1 MKNIKILSVICA
13 SAVLFGWTACMDTD
27 AQYTVVDSPAP
38 TFLGIICDQSDTLTT
53 SGNTLAT
60 GRQIYPGNHTV
71 ALLFD
76 ENIGFATS
84 TKDRILLN
92 GNPVNNAVVYGASS
106 ILNIDFTAPAVSE
119 LVLTIP
125 AGIIYGPSKKAN
137 EQDITITWTSINVA
151 PATSLVNANATSE
164 AKALYQT
171 LLANYGQKILS
182 GTMANVN
189 WNNDNAEQ
197 VYRWTG
203 KYPAINCYD
212 FIHLPFDGTWIH
224 YSDMT
229 PVATWHNGGGIVAAM
244 WHWNVPSEEP
254 VVEPTPQPGGDETV
268 LSNEEKV
275 MPSDWSGW
283 YKIEANLLANLKEGD
298 VITAHTKD
306 VAAGA
311 QGSFKDGSSWSGL
324 VDGNGTSYEYFDI
337 TGDFSITLDAT
348 LLAAI
353 QANGLIISGHDYTLT
368 GVTANTASASGQGDE
383 TVLSSDEK
391 VMPSDW
397 SGWYKIEATALANSK
412 VGDVITAH
420 TKDVAAG
427 AQGSFKDGS
436 SWSGLVDGNGTSY
449 EYFDITGDFS
459 ITLDATLLAAIQANG
474 LIISGH
480 DYTLTGVTLSS
491 SSAAPQRAKKADIQY
506 VIHPDQTTFMPS
518 NCLVEGTWENKIW
531 SDDLAKVAG
540 YLKTMQ
546 EMGIAVIWRPFH
558 EAKGN
563 YDVYQAGTGAWFWWG
578 KEGPEVCKQLWI
590 AMYDYM
596 KAQGVNNLIWVWT
609 DIPTSFDPK
618 WYPGDQYVDM
628 VGADI
633 YNQTD
638 AAAIAS
644 TMQQLQY
651 LYPNKM
657 VTLSECGG
665 VADAGAQ
672 FEAGA
677 TWSWFMPWYEGEGT
691 AYAPMEWW
699 QNVMNSPHVITRD
712 MLK

>member
-1 MKNIKILSVICA
+1 MKTIKIISACCA
-13 SAVLFGWTACMDTD
+13 AAATLGWSACMDTD
-27 AQYTVVDSPAP
+27 AQYTVVDTPAP
-38 TFLGIICDQSDTLTT
+38 TFTGVICNENDTVFA
-53 SGNTLAT
+53 SGNALAT
-60 GRQIYPGNHTV
+60 GMQLYPGIHTISV
-71 ALLFD
+71 MFD

-84 TKDRILLN
+84 TKDQITLN
-92 GNPVNNAVVYGASS
+92 GNPVSNALVYGASNLLT
-106 ILNIDFTAPAVSE
+106 IEFTSPAVSE

-125 AGIIYGPSKKAN
+125 AGLVYGPSRKTN
-137 EQDITITWTSINVA
+137 EQEIAISWTSINVA
-151 PATSLVNANATSE
+151 PATALVNAEATSE

-224 YSDMT
+224 YSDMM
-229 PVATWHNGGGIVAAM
+229 PVTTWHNGGGIVAAM

-254 VVEPTPQPGGDETV
+254 TEEPTPQPGGEETT
-268 LSNEEKV
+268 LANEEKV
-275 MPSDWSGW
+275 MPTDWSGW
-283 YKIEANLLANLKEGD
+283 YKIEANLLAGLKEGD
-298 VITAHTKD
+298 VITAHVKD
-306 VAAGA
+306 VASGA

-491 SSAAPQRAKKADIQY
+491 YSAAPQRAKKADIQY

-518 NCLVEGTWENKIW
+518 NCLVEGTWENKVW
-531 SDDLAKVAG
+531 NDDLAKVAG

-578 KEGPEVCKQLWI
+578 KEGPEVCKHLWI

>member
-38 TFLGIICDQSDTLTT
+38 TFLGIICDQTDTLTT

-71 ALLFD
+71 AVMFD

-84 TKDRILLN
+84 TKDQILLN
-92 GNPVNNAVVYGASS
+92 GSPVNNAVVYGASS

-125 AGIIYGPSKKAN
+125 AGIVYGPSKKAN

-189 WNNDNAEQ
+189 WNNENAEQ

-229 PVATWHNGGGIVAAM
+229 PVATWHGIVAAM

-368 GVTANTASASGQGDE
+368 GVT
-383 TVLSSDEK
+383 
-391 VMPSDW
+391 
-397 SGWYKIEATALANSK
+397 
-412 VGDVITAH
+412 
-420 TKDVAAG
+420 
-427 AQGSFKDGS
+427 
-436 SWSGLVDGNGTSY
+436 
-449 EYFDITGDFS
+449 
-459 ITLDATLLAAIQANG
+459 
-474 LIISGH
+474 
-480 DYTLTGVTLSS
+480 LSS

-518 NCLVEGTWENKIW
+518 NCLVEGTWENKVW

>member
-38 TFLGIICDQSDTLTT
+38 TFLGIICDQTDTLTT

-71 ALLFD
+71 AVMFD

-84 TKDRILLN
+84 TKGRILLN
-92 GNPVNNAVVYGASS
+92 GSPVNNAVVYGASS

-125 AGIIYGPSKKAN
+125 AGIVYGPSKKTN

-368 GVTANTASASGQGDE
+368 GVTANTASASGQGDD

-491 SSAAPQRAKKADIQY
+491 NSAAPQRAKKDDIQY

-531 SDDLAKVAG
+531 NDDLAKVAG

>member
-38 TFLGIICDQSDTLTT
+38 TFLGIICDQTDTLTT

-71 ALLFD
+71 AVMFD

-92 GNPVNNAVVYGASS
+92 GSPVNNAVVYGASS

-125 AGIIYGPSKKAN
+125 AGIVYGPSKKAN

-197 VYRWTG
+197 VYQWTG

-229 PVATWHNGGGIVAAM
+229 PVTTWHNGGGIVAAM

-254 VVEPTPQPGGDETV
+254 TEEPTPQPGGEETT
-268 LSNEEKV
+268 LANEEKV
-275 MPSDWSGW
+275 MPADWSGW
-283 YKIEANLLANLKEGD
+283 YKIEANLLAGLKEGD
-298 VITAHTKD
+298 VITAHVKD
-306 VAAGA
+306 VA
-311 QGSFKDGSSWSGL
+311 S
-324 VDGNGTSYEYFDI
+324 
-337 TGDFSITLDAT
+337 
-348 LLAAI
+348 
-353 QANGLIISGHDYTLT
+353 
-368 GVTANTASASGQGDE
+368 
-383 TVLSSDEK
+383 
-391 VMPSDW
+391 
-397 SGWYKIEATALANSK
+397 
-412 VGDVITAH
+412 
-420 TKDVAAG
+420 G

-531 SDDLAKVAG
+531 NDDLAKVAG

>member
-1 MKNIKILSVICA
+1 MKTIKILPVLCA

-27 AQYTVVDSPAP
+27 AQYTVADSPAP
-38 TFLGIICDQSDTLTT
+38 TFTGIICNQTDTLTT
-53 SGNTLAT
+53 SSNTLAT
-60 GRQIYPGNHTV
+60 GLQLYPGTHSV
-71 ALLFD
+71 AIMFD

-92 GNPVNNAVVYGASS
+92 GNPVNNAVVYGASN
-106 ILNIDFTAPAVSE
+106 ILNIEFTAPAVSE

-125 AGIIYGPSKKAN
+125 AGIVYGPSKKAN
-137 EQDITITWTSINVA
+137 EQDITITWTSINVS
-151 PATSLVNANATSE
+151 PATSLVNANATNE
-164 AKALYQT
+164 AKSLYQT
-171 LLANYGQKILS
+171 LLGYYGQKILS

-212 FIHLPFDGTWIH
+212 FIHLPFDGTWIN

-229 PVATWHNGGGIVAAM
+229 PVSDWHNGGGIVAAM

-254 VVEPTPQPGGDETV
+254 EVEPTPQPGEDETV
-268 LSNEEKV
+268 LANE
-275 MPSDWSGW
+275 
-283 YKIEANLLANLKEGD
+283 
-298 VITAHTKD
+298 
-306 VAAGA
+306 
-311 QGSFKDGSSWSGL
+311 
-324 VDGNGTSYEYFDI
+324 
-337 TGDFSITLDAT
+337 
-348 LLAAI
+348 
-353 QANGLIISGHDYTLT
+353 
-368 GVTANTASASGQGDE
+368 
-383 TVLSSDEK
+383 EK

-397 SGWYKIEATALANSK
+397 SGWYKIEATALSNAK
-412 VGDVITAH
+412 EGDVITAL

-436 SWSGLVDGNGTSY
+436 TWGGLVDGNGTSY

-491 SSAAPQRAKKADIQY
+491 KAAAPQRAPKANIQY
-506 VIHPDQTTFMPS
+506 TARPDETTFMPS
-518 NCLVEGTWENKIW
+518 NCLVEGTWENKVW
-531 SDDLAKVAG
+531 SEDLAKVAG

-578 KEGPEVCKQLWI
+578 KEGPEVCKQLWVT
-590 AMYDYM
+590 MYDYM

-609 DIPTSFDPK
+609 DIPTAIDPR
-618 WYPGDQYVDM
+618 WYPGDAYVDI
-628 VGADI
+628 VGVDI
-633 YNQTD
+633 YGEHD
-638 AAAIAS
+638 AASINS
-644 TMQQLQY
+644 IHKQLQY
-651 LYPNKM
+651 TYPNKM
-657 VTLSECGG
+657 VTLSECGD

-672 FEAGA
+672 MEAGA

-691 AYAPMEWW
+691 AYAPIEWW
-699 QNVMNSPHVITRD
+699 QNVINSPHVITRD

>member
-27 AQYTVVDSPAP
+27 AQYTVADSPAP
-38 TFLGIICDQSDTLTT
+38 TFLGIICDQTDTLTT

-71 ALLFD
+71 AVMFD

-92 GNPVNNAVVYGASS
+92 GSPVNNAVVYGASS

-125 AGIIYGPSKKAN
+125 AGIVYGPSKKAN

-353 QANGLIISGHDYTLT
+353 QANGLIISDRKS
-368 GVTANTASASGQGDE
+368 V
-383 TVLSSDEK
+383 V
-391 VMPSDW
+391 
-397 SGWYKIEATALANSK
+397 
-412 VGDVITAH
+412 
-420 TKDVAAG
+420 
-427 AQGSFKDGS
+427 
-436 SWSGLVDGNGTSY
+436 
-449 EYFDITGDFS
+449 
-459 ITLDATLLAAIQANG
+459 
-474 LIISGH
+474 
-480 DYTLTGVTLSS
+480 
-491 SSAAPQRAKKADIQY
+491 
-506 VIHPDQTTFMPS
+506 
-518 NCLVEGTWENKIW
+518 
-531 SDDLAKVAG
+531 
-540 YLKTMQ
+540 
-546 EMGIAVIWRPFH
+546 
-558 EAKGN
+558 
-563 YDVYQAGTGAWFWWG
+563 
-578 KEGPEVCKQLWI
+578 
-590 AMYDYM
+590 
-596 KAQGVNNLIWVWT
+596 
-609 DIPTSFDPK
+609 
-618 WYPGDQYVDM
+618 
-628 VGADI
+628 
-633 YNQTD
+633 
-638 AAAIAS
+638 
-644 TMQQLQY
+644 
-651 LYPNKM
+651 
-657 VTLSECGG
+657 
-665 VADAGAQ
+665 
-672 FEAGA
+672 
-677 TWSWFMPWYEGEGT
+677 
-691 AYAPMEWW
+691 
-699 QNVMNSPHVITRD
+699 
-712 MLK
+712 

>member
-38 TFLGIICDQSDTLTT
+38 TFLGIICDQTDTLTT

-84 TKDRILLN
+84 TKDQILLN
-92 GNPVNNAVVYGASS
+92 GSPVNNAVVYGASS

-125 AGIIYGPSKKAN
+125 AGIVYGPSKKTN

-229 PVATWHNGGGIVAAM
+229 PVTTWHNGGGIVAAM

-254 VVEPTPQPGGDETV
+254 MVEPTPQPGGDETI
-268 LSNEEKV
+268 LSNDEKV

-368 GVTANTASASGQGDE
+368 GVTANTASASGQGDD

-397 SGWYKIEATALANSK
+397 SGWYKIEATALSNAK
-412 VGDVITAH
+412 AGDVITAH

-459 ITLDATLLAAIQANG
+459 ITLDA
-474 LIISGH
+474 
-480 DYTLTGVTLSS
+480 
-491 SSAAPQRAKKADIQY
+491 QRSYNLWPRLYAHGRHSFVEQCSTPARKESR
-506 VIHPDQTTFMPS
+506 HPVCNPS
-518 NCLVEGTWENKIW
+518 
-531 SDDLAKVAG
+531 
-540 YLKTMQ
+540 
-546 EMGIAVIWRPFH
+546 RPNNLH
-558 EAKGN
+558 A
-563 YDVYQAGTGAWFWWG
+563 
-578 KEGPEVCKQLWI
+578 KQLPRRRH
-590 AMYDYM
+590 
-596 KAQGVNNLIWVWT
+596 L
-609 DIPTSFDPK
+609 
-618 WYPGDQYVDM
+618 
-628 VGADI
+628 
-633 YNQTD
+633 
-638 AAAIAS
+638 
-644 TMQQLQY
+644 
-651 LYPNKM
+651 
-657 VTLSECGG
+657 
-665 VADAGAQ
+665 
-672 FEAGA
+672 
-677 TWSWFMPWYEGEGT
+677 GE
-691 AYAPMEWW
+691 
-699 QNVMNSPHVITRD
+699 
-712 MLK
+712 

>member
-1 MKNIKILSVICA
+1 MKTFKILSGFCA

-27 AQYTVVDSPAP
+27 AQYTVADSPAP
-38 TFLGIICDQSDTLTT
+38 TFLGIICDQTDTLTT

-60 GRQIYPGNHTV
+60 GRQIYPGNHTIAV
-71 ALLFD
+71 MFD

-125 AGIIYGPSKKAN
+125 AGLVYGPSKKAN

-151 PATSLVNANATSE
+151 PATALVNSSATSE

-171 LLANYGQKILS
+171 LLANYGKKIFS
-182 GTMANVN
+182 GAMADVN
-189 WNNDNAEQ
+189 WNNKNAEQ
-197 VYRWTG
+197 VYQWTG

-212 FIHLPFDGTWIH
+212 FIHLPYDGSWIN

-229 PVATWHNGGGIVAAM
+229 PVTDWHNGGGIVAAM

-254 VVEPTPQPGGDETV
+254 VVEPEPQPGDGTT
-268 LSNEEKV
+268 LSTEEKI

-311 QGSFKDGSSWSGL
+311 QGSFKDGNSWSGL

-368 GVTANTASASGQGDE
+368 GVTASASSSGSGDQ
-383 TVLSSDEK
+383 TSLATDEK

-397 SGWYKIEATALANSK
+397 SGWYKIEPSVLAVVK
-412 VGDVITAH
+412 EGDVITAQ
-420 TKDVAAG
+420 TKDVNSG

-436 SWSGLVDGNGTSY
+436 SWQGLVDGAGTSY

-459 ITLDATLLAAIQANG
+459 ITVDATILAAIQANG
-474 LIISGH
+474 LIVSGH

-491 SSAAPQRAKKADIQY
+491 NSAAPQRAKKADIQY

-518 NCLVEGTWENKIW
+518 NCLVEGTWENKVW
-531 SDDLAKVAG
+531 NDDLAKVAG

-609 DIPTSFDPK
+609 DIPTAIDPR
-618 WYPGDQYVDM
+618 WYPGDAYVDI
-628 VGADI
+628 VGVDI
-633 YNQTD
+633 YGQND
-638 AAAIAS
+638 AASIAS
-644 TMQQLQY
+644 TFKQVQY
-651 LYPNKM
+651 TYPNKM

-665 VADAGAQ
+665 VAEAGAQ

-677 TWSWFMPWYEGEGT
+677 AWSWFMPWYEGEGT

>member
-38 TFLGIICDQSDTLTT
+38 TFLGIICDQTDTLTT

-71 ALLFD
+71 AVMFD

-92 GNPVNNAVVYGASS
+92 GSPVNNAVVYGASS

-125 AGIIYGPSKKAN
+125 AGIVYGPSKKAN

-229 PVATWHNGGGIVAAM
+229 PVATWNNGGGIVAAM

-337 TGDFSITLDAT
+337 TGDFSLTLDAT

-368 GVTANTASASGQGDE
+368 GVSANTASASGQGDE

-436 SWSGLVDGNGTSY
+436 SWSGLVDGNGTSH

-518 NCLVEGTWENKIW
+518 NCLVEGTWENKVW

>member
-1 MKNIKILSVICA
+1 
-13 SAVLFGWTACMDTD
+13 
-27 AQYTVVDSPAP
+27 
-38 TFLGIICDQSDTLTT
+38 
-53 SGNTLAT
+53 
-60 GRQIYPGNHTV
+60 
-71 ALLFD
+71 
-76 ENIGFATS
+76 
-84 TKDRILLN
+84 
-92 GNPVNNAVVYGASS
+92 
-106 ILNIDFTAPAVSE
+106 
-119 LVLTIP
+119 
-125 AGIIYGPSKKAN
+125 
-137 EQDITITWTSINVA
+137 
-151 PATSLVNANATSE
+151 
-164 AKALYQT
+164 
-171 LLANYGQKILS
+171 
-182 GTMANVN
+182 
-189 WNNDNAEQ
+189 
-197 VYRWTG
+197 
-203 KYPAINCYD
+203 
-212 FIHLPFDGTWIH
+212 
-224 YSDMT
+224 
-229 PVATWHNGGGIVAAM
+229 
-244 WHWNVPSEEP
+244 
-254 VVEPTPQPGGDETV
+254 
-268 LSNEEKV
+268 
-275 MPSDWSGW
+275 
-283 YKIEANLLANLKEGD
+283 
-298 VITAHTKD
+298 
-306 VAAGA
+306 
-311 QGSFKDGSSWSGL
+311 
-324 VDGNGTSYEYFDI
+324 
-337 TGDFSITLDAT
+337 
-348 LLAAI
+348 
-353 QANGLIISGHDYTLT
+353 
-368 GVTANTASASGQGDE
+368 
-383 TVLSSDEK
+383 
-391 VMPSDW
+391 MPSDW

-491 SSAAPQRAKKADIQY
+491 SSAVPQRAKKADIQY

-691 AYAPMEWW
+691 TYAPMEWW

>member
-1 MKNIKILSVICA
+1 MKTIKIISACCA
-13 SAVLFGWTACMDTD
+13 AAATLGWSACMDTD
-27 AQYTVVDSPAP
+27 AQYTVVDTPAP
-38 TFLGIICDQSDTLTT
+38 TFTGVICNENDTVFA
-53 SGNTLAT
+53 SGNALAT
-60 GRQIYPGNHTV
+60 GMQLYPGIHTISV
-71 ALLFD
+71 MFD

-84 TKDRILLN
+84 TKDQITLN
-92 GNPVNNAVVYGASS
+92 GNPVSNALVYGASNLLT
-106 ILNIDFTAPAVSE
+106 IEFTSPAVSE

-125 AGIIYGPSKKAN
+125 AGLVYGPSRKTN
-137 EQDITITWTSINVA
+137 EQEITISWTSINVA
-151 PATSLVNANATSE
+151 PATALVNAEATSE

-254 VVEPTPQPGGDETV
+254 VVEPTPQPGGDETI
-268 LSNEEKV
+268 LSDEEKV

-283 YKIEANLLANLKEGD
+283 YKIEANLLASLKEGDVITAHTKDVAAGAQGSFKDGSSWSGLVDGNGTSYEYFDITGDFSITLDATLLAAIQANGIIISGHDYTLTGVTANTASASGQGDETVLSSDEKVMPSDWSGWYKIEATALANAKEGD

-368 GVTANTASASGQGDE
+368 GVTLT
-383 TVLSSDEK
+383 
-391 VMPSDW
+391 
-397 SGWYKIEATALANSK
+397 SK
-412 VGDVITAH
+412 A
-420 TKDVAAG
+420 
-427 AQGSFKDGS
+427 
-436 SWSGLVDGNGTSY
+436 
-449 EYFDITGDFS
+449 
-459 ITLDATLLAAIQANG
+459 
-474 LIISGH
+474 
-480 DYTLTGVTLSS
+480 
-491 SSAAPQRAKKADIQY
+491 AAPQRAKKADIQY

-531 SDDLAKVAG
+531 NDDLAKVAG

-578 KEGPEVCKQLWI
+578 KEGPEVCKHLWI

>member
-1 MKNIKILSVICA
+1 MKTIKILSVICA

-38 TFLGIICDQSDTLTT
+38 TFLGIICDQTDTLTT

-92 GNPVNNAVVYGASS
+92 GSPVNNAVVYGASS
-106 ILNIDFTAPAVSE
+106 ILNIDFTAPAVLE

-125 AGIIYGPSKKAN
+125 AGIVYGPSKKAN

-254 VVEPTPQPGGDETV
+254 VVEPTPQPGGDETI

-368 GVTANTASASGQGDE
+368 GVTANTASAIGQGDE

-397 SGWYKIEATALANSK
+397 SGWYKIEASSFVDAK
-412 VGDVITAH
+412 EGDVITAH

-459 ITLDATLLAAIQANG
+459 LTLDATLLAAIQANG

-480 DYTLTGVTLSS
+480 DYTLTSVTITSKT
-491 SSAAPQRAKKADIQY
+491 SAPRRAKKANIEW
-506 VIHPDQTTFMPS
+506 VIHPDATTFMPS
-518 NCLVEGTWENKIW
+518 NCLVEGTWENKVW
-531 SDDLAKVAG
+531 SEDLAKVAG

-578 KEGPEVCKQLWI
+578 KEGPEVLKQLWI

-644 TMQQLQY
+644 TMKQLQY

-665 VADAGAQ
+665 VADVGAQ

-691 AYAPMEWW
+691 SYAPMEWW
-699 QNVMNSPHVITRD
+699 QNVMNSPHVISRD

>member
-1 MKNIKILSVICA
+1 MKTIKIISACCA
-13 SAVLFGWTACMDTD
+13 AAATLGWSACMDTD
-27 AQYTVVDSPAP
+27 AQYTVVDTPAP
-38 TFLGIICDQSDTLTT
+38 TFTGVICNENDTVFA
-53 SGNTLAT
+53 SGNALAT
-60 GRQIYPGNHTV
+60 GMQLYPGIHTISV
-71 ALLFD
+71 MFD

-84 TKDRILLN
+84 TKDQITLN
-92 GNPVNNAVVYGASS
+92 GNPVSNALVYGASNLLT
-106 ILNIDFTAPAVSE
+106 IEFTSPAVSE

-125 AGIIYGPSKKAN
+125 AGLVYGPSRKTN
-137 EQDITITWTSINVA
+137 EQEITISWTSINVA
-151 PATSLVNANATSE
+151 PATALVNAEATSE

-254 VVEPTPQPGGDETV
+254 VVEPTPQPGGDETI

-275 MPSDWSGW
+275 MPADWSGW
-283 YKIEANLLANLKEGD
+283 YKIEANLLAGLKEGD
-298 VITAHTKD
+298 VITAHVKD
-306 VAAGA
+306 VASGA

-337 TGDFSITLDAT
+337 TGNFSLTLDAT

-368 GVTANTASASGQGDE
+368 GVTANTASASGQGDD

-397 SGWYKIEATALANSK
+397 SGWYKIEATALTNAK
-412 VGDVITAH
+412 AGDVITAQA
-420 TKDVAAG
+420 KDVAAG

-491 SSAAPQRAKKADIQY
+491 NSAAPQRAKKDDIQY

-518 NCLVEGTWENKIW
+518 NCLVEGTWENKVW
-531 SDDLAKVAG
+531 NDDLAKVAG

-578 KEGPEVCKQLWI
+578 KEGPEVCKHLWI

>member
-1 MKNIKILSVICA
+1 MKTIKIISACCA
-13 SAVLFGWTACMDTD
+13 AAATLGWSACMDTD
-27 AQYTVVDSPAP
+27 AQYTVVDTPAP
-38 TFLGIICDQSDTLTT
+38 TFTGVICNENDTVFA
-53 SGNTLAT
+53 SGNALAT
-60 GRQIYPGNHTV
+60 GMQLYPGIHTISV
-71 ALLFD
+71 MFD

-84 TKDRILLN
+84 TKDQITLN
-92 GNPVNNAVVYGASS
+92 GNPVSNALVYGASNLLT
-106 ILNIDFTAPAVSE
+106 IEFTSPAVSE

-125 AGIIYGPSKKAN
+125 AGLVYGPSRKTN
-137 EQDITITWTSINVA
+137 EQEITISWTSINVA
-151 PATSLVNANATSE
+151 PATALVNAEATSE

-254 VVEPTPQPGGDETV
+254 VVEPTPQPGGDETI

-283 YKIEANLLANLKEGD
+283 YKIEANLLASLKEGD

-337 TGDFSITLDAT
+337 TGDFSLTLDAT

-397 SGWYKIEATALANSK
+397 SGWYKIEATALANAK
-412 VGDVITAH
+412 EGDVITAH

-491 SSAAPQRAKKADIQY
+491 NSAAPQRAKKDDIQY

-518 NCLVEGTWENKIW
+518 NCLVEGTWENKVW
-531 SDDLAKVAG
+531 NDDLAKVAG

-578 KEGPEVCKQLWI
+578 KEGPEVCKHLWI

>member
-38 TFLGIICDQSDTLTT
+38 TFLGIIYDQSDTLTT

-92 GNPVNNAVVYGASS
+92 GSPVNKAVVYGASS

-125 AGIIYGPSKKAN
+125 AGIVYGPSKKAN

-254 VVEPTPQPGGDETV
+254 VVEPTPQPGGDETI

-368 GVTANTASASGQGDE
+368 GVTANTASASGQGDD

-397 SGWYKIEATALANSK
+397 SGWYKIEATALSNAK
-412 VGDVITAH
+412 AGDVITAH

-531 SDDLAKVAG
+531 NDDLAKVAG

>member
-1 MKNIKILSVICA
+1 MKTIKIISACCA
-13 SAVLFGWTACMDTD
+13 AAATLGWSACMDTD
-27 AQYTVVDSPAP
+27 AQYTVVDTPAP
-38 TFLGIICDQSDTLTT
+38 TFTGVICNENDTVFA
-53 SGNTLAT
+53 SGNALAT
-60 GRQIYPGNHTV
+60 GMQLYPGIHTISV
-71 ALLFD
+71 MFD

-84 TKDRILLN
+84 TKDQITLN
-92 GNPVNNAVVYGASS
+92 GNPVSNALVYGASNLLT
-106 ILNIDFTAPAVSE
+106 IEFTSPAVSE

-125 AGIIYGPSKKAN
+125 AGLVYGPSRKTN
-137 EQDITITWTSINVA
+137 EQEITISWTSINVA
-151 PATSLVNANATSE
+151 PATALVNAEATSE

-254 VVEPTPQPGGDETV
+254 VVEPTPQPGGDETI
-268 LSNEEKV
+268 LSDEEKV

-283 YKIEANLLANLKEGD
+283 YKIEANLLASLKEGD

-353 QANGLIISGHDYTLT
+353 QANGIIISGHDYTLT

-397 SGWYKIEATALANSK
+397 SGWYKIEATALANAK
-412 VGDVITAH
+412 EGDVITAH

-491 SSAAPQRAKKADIQY
+491 NSAAPQRAKKDDIQY

-518 NCLVEGTWENKIW
+518 NCLVEGTWENKVW
-531 SDDLAKVAG
+531 NDDLAKVAG

-578 KEGPEVCKQLWI
+578 KEGPEVCKHLWI

>member
-27 AQYTVVDSPAP
+27 AQYTVVDSPVP
-38 TFLGIICDQSDTLTT
+38 TFLGIICDQTDTLTT

-71 ALLFD
+71 AVMFD

-125 AGIIYGPSKKAN
+125 AGIVYGPSKKAN

-283 YKIEANLLANLKEGD
+283 FKIEANLLANLKEGD

-368 GVTANTASASGQGDE
+368 GVSANTASASGQGDE

-491 SSAAPQRAKKADIQY
+491 YSAAPQRAKKADIQY

-531 SDDLAKVAG
+531 NDDLAKVAG

>member
-38 TFLGIICDQSDTLTT
+38 TFLGIICDQTDTLTT

-71 ALLFD
+71 AVMFD

-84 TKDRILLN
+84 TKDQILLN
-92 GNPVNNAVVYGASS
+92 GSPVNNAVVYGASS

-125 AGIIYGPSKKAN
+125 AGIVYGPSKKAN

-224 YSDMT
+224 YSDM
-229 PVATWHNGGGIVAAM
+229 
-244 WHWNVPSEEP
+244 
-254 VVEPTPQPGGDETV
+254 ETT
-268 LSNEEKV
+268 LANEEKV
-275 MPSDWSGW
+275 MPADWSGW
-283 YKIEANLLANLKEGD
+283 YKIEANLLAGLKEGD
-298 VITAHTKD
+298 VITAHVKD
-306 VAAGA
+306 VASGA

-337 TGDFSITLDAT
+337 TGDFSLTLDAT

-368 GVTANTASASGQGDE
+368 GVTANTASASGQGDD

-397 SGWYKIEATALANSK
+397 SGWYKIEATALTNAK
-412 VGDVITAH
+412 AGDVITAQA
-420 TKDVAAG
+420 KDVAAG

-531 SDDLAKVAG
+531 NDDLAKVAG

>member
-38 TFLGIICDQSDTLTT
+38 TFTGIICNQTDTLTT
-53 SGNTLAT
+53 SSNTLAT

-92 GNPVNNAVVYGASS
+92 GSPVNNAVVYGASS

-125 AGIIYGPSKKAN
+125 AGIVYGPSKKAN

-480 DYTLTGVTLSS
+480 DYTLTGVTLTSKA
-491 SSAAPQRAKKADIQY
+491 AAPQRAKKADIQY

-518 NCLVEGTWENKIW
+518 NCLVEGTWENKVW
-531 SDDLAKVAG
+531 SEDLAKVAG

-578 KEGPEVCKQLWI
+578 KEGPEVLKQLWI

>member
-1 MKNIKILSVICA
+1 MKTIKIISACCA
-13 SAVLFGWTACMDTD
+13 AAATLGWSACMDTD
-27 AQYTVVDSPAP
+27 AQYTVVDTPAP
-38 TFLGIICDQSDTLTT
+38 TFTGVICNENDTVFA
-53 SGNTLAT
+53 SGNALAT
-60 GRQIYPGNHTV
+60 GIQLYPGIHTISV
-71 ALLFD
+71 MFD

-84 TKDRILLN
+84 TKDQITLN
-92 GNPVNNAVVYGASS
+92 GNPVSNALVYGASNLLT
-106 ILNIDFTAPAVSE
+106 IEFTSPAVSE

-125 AGIIYGPSKKAN
+125 AGLVYGPSRKTN
-137 EQDITITWTSINVA
+137 EQEITISWTSINVA
-151 PATSLVNANATSE
+151 PATALVNAEATSE

-254 VVEPTPQPGGDETV
+254 VVEPTPQPGGDETI

-283 YKIEANLLANLKEGD
+283 YKIEANLLASLKEGD

-353 QANGLIISGHDYTLT
+353 QANGIIISGHDYTLT

-397 SGWYKIEATALANSK
+397 SGWYKIEATALANAK
-412 VGDVITAH
+412 EGDVITAH

-491 SSAAPQRAKKADIQY
+491 NSAAPQRAKKDDIQY

-518 NCLVEGTWENKIW
+518 NCLVEGTWENKVW
-531 SDDLAKVAG
+531 NDDLAKVAG

-578 KEGPEVCKQLWI
+578 KEGPEVCKHLWI

>member
-1 MKNIKILSVICA
+1 MKTIKIISACCA
-13 SAVLFGWTACMDTD
+13 AAATLGWSACMDTD
-27 AQYTVVDSPAP
+27 AQYTVVDTPAP
-38 TFLGIICDQSDTLTT
+38 TFTGVICNENDTVFA
-53 SGNTLAT
+53 SGNALAT
-60 GRQIYPGNHTV
+60 GMQLYPGIHTISV
-71 ALLFD
+71 MFD

-84 TKDRILLN
+84 TKDQITLN
-92 GNPVNNAVVYGASS
+92 GNPVSNALVYGASNLLT
-106 ILNIDFTAPAVSE
+106 IEFTSPAVSE

-125 AGIIYGPSKKAN
+125 AGLVYGPSRKTN
-137 EQDITITWTSINVA
+137 DQEITISWTSINVA
-151 PATSLVNANATSE
+151 PATALVNAEATSE

-254 VVEPTPQPGGDETV
+254 VVEPTPQPGGDETI

-283 YKIEANLLANLKEGD
+283 YKIEANLLASLKEGD

-337 TGDFSITLDAT
+337 TGDFSLTLDAT

-397 SGWYKIEATALANSK
+397 SGWYKIEATALANAK
-412 VGDVITAH
+412 EGDVITAH

-491 SSAAPQRAKKADIQY
+491 NSAAPQRAKKDDIQY

-518 NCLVEGTWENKIW
+518 NCLVEGTWENKVW
-531 SDDLAKVAG
+531 NDDLAKVAG

-578 KEGPEVCKQLWI
+578 KEGPEVCKHLWI

>member
-1 MKNIKILSVICA
+1 MKTIKIISACCA
-13 SAVLFGWTACMDTD
+13 AAATLGWSACMDTD
-27 AQYTVVDSPAP
+27 AQYTVVDTPAP
-38 TFLGIICDQSDTLTT
+38 TFTGVICNENDTVFA
-53 SGNTLAT
+53 SGNALAT
-60 GRQIYPGNHTV
+60 GIQLYPGIHTISV
-71 ALLFD
+71 MFD

-84 TKDRILLN
+84 TKDQITLN
-92 GNPVNNAVVYGASS
+92 GNPVSNALVYGASNLLT
-106 ILNIDFTAPAVSE
+106 IEFTSPAVSE

-125 AGIIYGPSKKAN
+125 AGLVYGPSRKTN
-137 EQDITITWTSINVA
+137 EQEITISWTSINVA
-151 PATSLVNANATSE
+151 PATALVNAEATSE

-254 VVEPTPQPGGDETV
+254 VVEPTPQPGGDETI

-283 YKIEANLLANLKEGD
+283 YKIEANLLASLKEGD

-337 TGDFSITLDAT
+337 TGDFSLTLDAT

-397 SGWYKIEATALANSK
+397 SGWYKIEATALANAK
-412 VGDVITAH
+412 EGDVITAH

-491 SSAAPQRAKKADIQY
+491 NSAAPQRAKKDDIQY

-518 NCLVEGTWENKIW
+518 NCLVEGTWENKVW
-531 SDDLAKVAG
+531 NDDLAKVAG

-578 KEGPEVCKQLWI
+578 KEGPEVCKHLWI

>member
-1 MKNIKILSVICA
+1 MKTIKILSVVCA

-27 AQYTVVDSPAP
+27 AQYTVADAPAP

-60 GRQIYPGNHTV
+60 GQQIYPGNHSV
-71 ALLFD
+71 ELLFD

-84 TKDRILLN
+84 TTNQITVN
-92 GNPVNNAVVYGASS
+92 GNPVNKAVVYGASKS
-106 ILNIDFTAPAVSE
+106 LNVEFTSPAVSDIT
-119 LVLTIP
+119 LTIP
-125 AGIIYGPSKKAN
+125 AGLVYGPTRKTN
-137 EQDITITWTSINVA
+137 EQDIVITWTSINIA
-151 PATSLVNANATSE
+151 PATALVNGNATSE

-171 LLANYGQKILS
+171 LLSNYGQKIFS
-182 GTMANVN
+182 STMAVVN

-197 VYRWTG
+197 VYQWTG

-212 FIHLPFDGTWIH
+212 FIHLPFDGTWIN

-229 PVATWHNGGGIVAAM
+229 PVTNWHNGGGIVAAM

-254 VVEPTPQPGGDETV
+254 EAEPQPGGDETI

-275 MPSDWSGW
+275 MPTDWSGW

-298 VITAHTKD
+298 VITAHTKE
-306 VAAGA
+306 VATGA

-337 TGDFSITLDAT
+337 TGDFSLTLDAT

-368 GVTANTASASGQGDE
+368 GVTANTSSAGGQGDE
-383 TVLSSDEK
+383 TELSSEEK
-391 VMPSDW
+391 VMPTDW
-397 SGWYKIEATALANSK
+397 SGWYKIEATAFGSAK
-412 VGDVITAH
+412 VGDVVTAH
-420 TKDVAAG
+420 TKDVATN
-427 AQGSFKDGS
+427 AQGSFKNGS
-436 SWSGLVDGNGTSY
+436 TWSGLVDGNGTSY
-449 EYFDITGDFS
+449 EYFEIAGDFS
-459 ITLDATLLAAIQANG
+459 LILDATLLAAIQADG
-474 LIISGH
+474 LIVSGH
-480 DYTLTGVTLSS
+480 DYTLTGVTLTSKA
-491 SSAAPQRAKKADIQY
+491 AAPKRAKKANIQY
-506 VIHPDQTTFMPS
+506 TTRPDETTFLPS
-518 NCLVEGTWENKIW
+518 NCLVEGTWENKVW
-531 SDDLAKVAG
+531 TDDLAKVTG

-546 EMGIAVIWRPFH
+546 ELGIAVIWRPFH

-563 YDVYQAGTGAWFWWG
+563 HDVYQPGTGAWFWWG
-578 KEGPEVCKQLWI
+578 KEGPEVCKKLWI

-609 DIPTSFDPK
+609 DIPTAIDTR
-618 WYPGDQYVDM
+618 WYPGDAYVDI
-628 VGADI
+628 VGVDI
-633 YNQTD
+633 YNQND
-638 AAAIAS
+638 AASIAS
-644 TMQQLQY
+644 TFTQLQFT
-651 LYPNKM
+651 YPNKM
-657 VTLSECGG
+657 VTLSECGN

-672 FEAGA
+672 MEAGA

-691 AYAPMEWW
+691 AYAPQQWW

>member
-1 MKNIKILSVICA
+1 MKTIKIISACCA
-13 SAVLFGWTACMDTD
+13 AAATLGWSACMDTD
-27 AQYTVVDSPAP
+27 AQYTVVDTPAP
-38 TFLGIICDQSDTLTT
+38 TFTGVICNENDTVFA
-53 SGNTLAT
+53 SGNALAT
-60 GRQIYPGNHTV
+60 GIQLYPGIHTISV
-71 ALLFD
+71 MFD

-84 TKDRILLN
+84 TKDQITLN
-92 GNPVNNAVVYGASS
+92 GNPVSNALVYGASNLLT
-106 ILNIDFTAPAVSE
+106 IEFTSPAVSE

-125 AGIIYGPSKKAN
+125 AGLVYGPSRKTN
-137 EQDITITWTSINVA
+137 EQEITISWTSINVA
-151 PATSLVNANATSE
+151 PATALVNAEATSE

-254 VVEPTPQPGGDETV
+254 VVEPTPQPGGDETI

-353 QANGLIISGHDYTLT
+353 QANGIIISGHDYTLT

-397 SGWYKIEATALANSK
+397 SGWYKIEATALANAK
-412 VGDVITAH
+412 EGDVITAH

-491 SSAAPQRAKKADIQY
+491 NSAAPQRAKKDDIQY

-518 NCLVEGTWENKIW
+518 NCLVEGTWENKVW
-531 SDDLAKVAG
+531 NDDLAKVAG

-578 KEGPEVCKQLWI
+578 KEGPEVCKHLWI

>member
-38 TFLGIICDQSDTLTT
+38 TFLGIICDQTDTLTT

-71 ALLFD
+71 AVMFD

-84 TKDRILLN
+84 TKGRILLN
-92 GNPVNNAVVYGASS
+92 GSPVNNAVVYGASS

-125 AGIIYGPSKKAN
+125 AGIVYGPSKKTN

-324 VDGNGTSYEYFDI
+324 VEGNGTSYEYFDI

-368 GVTANTASASGQGDE
+368 GVTANTASASGQGDD

-491 SSAAPQRAKKADIQY
+491 NSAAPQRAKKADIQY

-531 SDDLAKVAG
+531 NDDLAKVAG

-563 YDVYQAGTGAWFWWG
+563 YDVYQAGTGAWSWWG

>member
-38 TFLGIICDQSDTLTT
+38 TFLGIICDQTDTLTT

-71 ALLFD
+71 AVMFD

-92 GNPVNNAVVYGASS
+92 GSPVNNAVVYGASS

-125 AGIIYGPSKKAN
+125 AGIVYGPSKKAN

-171 LLANYGQKILS
+171 LLANYGQKIFS

-283 YKIEANLLANLKEGD
+283 YKIEANFLANLKEGD

-397 SGWYKIEATALANSK
+397 SGWYKIEASALANSK

-531 SDDLAKVAG
+531 NDDLAKVAG

>member
-368 GVTANTASASGQGDE
+368 GVSANTASASGQGDE

-531 SDDLAKVAG
+531 NDDLAKVAG

>member
-1 MKNIKILSVICA
+1 MKTIKIISACCA
-13 SAVLFGWTACMDTD
+13 AAATLGWSACMDTD
-27 AQYTVVDSPAP
+27 AQYTVVDTPAP
-38 TFLGIICDQSDTLTT
+38 TFTGVICNENDTVFA
-53 SGNTLAT
+53 SGNALAT
-60 GRQIYPGNHTV
+60 GMQLYPGIHTISV
-71 ALLFD
+71 MFD

-84 TKDRILLN
+84 TKDQITLN
-92 GNPVNNAVVYGASS
+92 GNPVSNALVYGASNLLT
-106 ILNIDFTAPAVSE
+106 IEFTSPAVSE

-125 AGIIYGPSKKAN
+125 AGLVYGPSRKTN
-137 EQDITITWTSINVA
+137 EQEITISWTSINVA
-151 PATSLVNANATSE
+151 PATALVNAEATSE

-254 VVEPTPQPGGDETV
+254 VVEPTPQPGGDETI
-268 LSNEEKV
+268 LSDEEKV

-283 YKIEANLLANLKEGD
+283 YKIEANLLASLKEGD

-353 QANGLIISGHDYTLT
+353 QANGIIISGHDYTLT

-397 SGWYKIEATALANSK
+397 SGWYKIEATALANAK
-412 VGDVITAH
+412 EGDVITAH

-491 SSAAPQRAKKADIQY
+491 NSAAPQRAKKDDIQY

-531 SDDLAKVAG
+531 NDDLAKVAG

>member
-1 MKNIKILSVICA
+1 MKTIKILSVICA

-27 AQYTVVDSPAP
+27 AQYTVADSPAP
-38 TFLGIICDQSDTLTT
+38 TFTGIICNQTDTLTT
-53 SGNTLAT
+53 SSNTLAT
-60 GRQIYPGNHTV
+60 GMQLYPGAHSV
-71 ALLFD
+71 AVMFD

-92 GNPVNNAVVYGASS
+92 GNPVNNAVVYGASN
-106 ILNIDFTAPAVSE
+106 ILNIEFTAPAVSE

-324 VDGNGTSYEYFDI
+324 IDGNGTSYEYFDI

-368 GVTANTASASGQGDE
+368 GVTANTASASGQGDD

-397 SGWYKIEATALANSK
+397 SGWYKIEATALANAK

-491 SSAAPQRAKKADIQY
+491 YSAAPQRAKKADIQY

-518 NCLVEGTWENKIW
+518 NCLVEGTWENKVW
-531 SDDLAKVAG
+531 SEDLAKVAG

>member
-38 TFLGIICDQSDTLTT
+38 TFLGIICDQTDTLTT

-71 ALLFD
+71 AVMFD

-92 GNPVNNAVVYGASS
+92 GSPVNNAVVYGASS

-125 AGIIYGPSKKAN
+125 AGIIYGPSKKTN

-229 PVATWHNGGGIVAAM
+229 PVTTWHNGGGIVAAM

-368 GVTANTASASGQGDE
+368 GVT
-383 TVLSSDEK
+383 
-391 VMPSDW
+391 
-397 SGWYKIEATALANSK
+397 
-412 VGDVITAH
+412 
-420 TKDVAAG
+420 
-427 AQGSFKDGS
+427 
-436 SWSGLVDGNGTSY
+436 
-449 EYFDITGDFS
+449 
-459 ITLDATLLAAIQANG
+459 
-474 LIISGH
+474 
-480 DYTLTGVTLSS
+480 LSS

-531 SDDLAKVAG
+531 NVDLAKVAG

>member
-38 TFLGIICDQSDTLTT
+38 TFLGIICDQTDTLTT

-71 ALLFD
+71 AVMFD

-125 AGIIYGPSKKAN
+125 AGIVYGPSKKAN

-197 VYRWTG
+197 VYQWTG

-229 PVATWHNGGGIVAAM
+229 PVTTWHNGGGIVAAM

-254 VVEPTPQPGGDETV
+254 TEEPTPQPGGEETT
-268 LSNEEKV
+268 LANEEKV
-275 MPSDWSGW
+275 MPADWSGW
-283 YKIEANLLANLKEGD
+283 YKIEANLLAGLKEGD
-298 VITAHTKD
+298 VITAHVKD
-306 VAAGA
+306 VASGA

-337 TGDFSITLDAT
+337 TGDFSLTLDAT

-368 GVTANTASASGQGDE
+368 GVTANTASASGQGDD

-397 SGWYKIEATALANSK
+397 SGWYKIEATALTNAK
-412 VGDVITAH
+412 AGDVITAQA
-420 TKDVAAG
+420 KDVAAG

-531 SDDLAKVAG
+531 NDDLAKVAG

>member
-1 MKNIKILSVICA
+1 MKTFKILSVICA

-27 AQYTVVDSPAP
+27 AQYTAADAPAP
-38 TFLGIICDQSDTLTT
+38 TFTGIICDQQDTLTT
-53 SGNTLAT
+53 SSNTLST
-60 GRQIYPGNHTV
+60 GQQIYPGNHTV

-84 TKDRILLN
+84 TTNQITLN
-92 GNPVNNAVVYGASS
+92 GNPVNKAVVYGASNALT
-106 ILNIDFTAPAVSE
+106 IEFTSPAVSDIT
-119 LVLTIP
+119 LTIP
-125 AGIIYGPSKKAN
+125 AGLVYGPTRKAN
-137 EQDITITWTSINVA
+137 EQDIVITWTSINIA
-151 PATSLVNANATSE
+151 PATALVNGNATNE

-171 LLANYGQKILS
+171 LLSNYGQKILS
-182 GTMANVN
+182 STMAVVN

-197 VYRWTG
+197 VYQWTG

-229 PVATWHNGGGIVAAM
+229 PVTTWHKEGGIVAAM

-254 VVEPTPQPGGDETV
+254 EVEPQPQPGGDETI

-324 VDGNGTSYEYFDI
+324 VDGNGTSYEYFEI
-337 TGDFSITLDAT
+337 SGDFSLTLDAT

-353 QANGLIISGHDYTLT
+353 QANGLIVSGHDYTLT
-368 GVTANTASASGQGDE
+368 GVTANTASAGGQGDE
-383 TVLSSDEK
+383 TMLSSDEK
-391 VMPSDW
+391 VMPTDW
-397 SGWYKIEATALANSK
+397 SGWYKIEATAFGNAK
-412 VGDVITAH
+412 VGDIVTAY
-420 TKDVAAG
+420 TKDVAAN
-427 AQGSFKDGS
+427 AQGSFKNGS
-436 SWSGLVDGNGTSY
+436 TWSGLVDGNGTSY
-449 EYFDITGDFS
+449 EYFEITGDFS
-459 ITLDATLLAAIQANG
+459 LTLDATLLAAIQADG
-474 LIISGH
+474 LIVSGH
-480 DYTLTGVTLSS
+480 DYTLTGVTLTLK
-491 SSAAPQRAKKADIQY
+491 AAASKRAKKANIQY
-506 VIHPDQTTFMPS
+506 TARPDETTFMPS
-518 NCLVEGTWENKIW
+518 NCLVEGTWENKVW
-531 SDDLAKVAG
+531 NDDLAKVAG

-546 EMGIAVIWRPFH
+546 ELGIAVIWRPFH

-563 YDVYQAGTGAWFWWG
+563 YDVYQPGTGAWFWWG
-578 KEGPEVCKQLWI
+578 KEGPEVCKKLWI

-596 KAQGVNNLIWVWT
+596 KAQSVNNLIWVWT
-609 DIPTSFDPK
+609 DIPTAIDTR
-618 WYPGDQYVDM
+618 WYPGDAYVDI
-628 VGADI
+628 VGVDI
-633 YNQTD
+633 YSQND
-638 AAAIAS
+638 AASIAS
-644 TMQQLQY
+644 TFTQLQY
-651 LYPNKM
+651 TYPNKM

-691 AYAPMEWW
+691 AYAPQQWW
-699 QNVMNSPHVITRD
+699 QNVMNSPYVITRD

>member
-1 MKNIKILSVICA
+1 MKTIKIISACCA
-13 SAVLFGWTACMDTD
+13 AAATLGWSACMDTD
-27 AQYTVVDSPAP
+27 AQYTVVDTPAP
-38 TFLGIICDQSDTLTT
+38 TFTGVICNENDTVFA
-53 SGNTLAT
+53 SGNALAT
-60 GRQIYPGNHTV
+60 GMQLYPGIHTISV
-71 ALLFD
+71 MFD

-84 TKDRILLN
+84 TKDQITLN
-92 GNPVNNAVVYGASS
+92 GNPVSNALVYGASNLLT
-106 ILNIDFTAPAVSE
+106 IEFTSPAVSE

-125 AGIIYGPSKKAN
+125 AGLVYGPSRKTN
-137 EQDITITWTSINVA
+137 EQEITISWTSINVA
-151 PATSLVNANATSE
+151 PATALVNAEATSE

-254 VVEPTPQPGGDETV
+254 VVEPTPQPGGDETI
-268 LSNEEKV
+268 LSDEEKV

-283 YKIEANLLANLKEGD
+283 YKIEANLLASLKEGDVITAHTKDVAAGAQGSFKDGSSWSGLVDGNGTSYEYFDITGDFSITLDATLLAAIQANGIIISGHDYTLTGVTANTASASGQGDETVLSSDEKVMPSDWSGWYKIEATALANAKEGD

-368 GVTANTASASGQGDE
+368 GVTLT
-383 TVLSSDEK
+383 
-391 VMPSDW
+391 
-397 SGWYKIEATALANSK
+397 SK
-412 VGDVITAH
+412 A
-420 TKDVAAG
+420 
-427 AQGSFKDGS
+427 
-436 SWSGLVDGNGTSY
+436 
-449 EYFDITGDFS
+449 
-459 ITLDATLLAAIQANG
+459 
-474 LIISGH
+474 
-480 DYTLTGVTLSS
+480 
-491 SSAAPQRAKKADIQY
+491 AAPQRAKKADIQY

-531 SDDLAKVAG
+531 NDDLAKVAG